1 MSVTG
6 VSSSGSSTSTST
18 NVTKD
23 LLDKD
28 VFLKIL
34 TVQMSN
40 QDPLNPKDNSES
52 IAQLAQFAAI
62 QYRYRH
68 GWTECSV

>member
-6 VSSSGSSTSTST
+6 VSSSGSSTSTNTNT

-52 IAQLAQFAAI
+52 IAQLAQFAALE
-62 QYRYRH
+62 Q
-68 GWTECSV
+68 S